1 MLLSSDPSLEP
12 GLDQRIAQAI
22 ERHRPGLRDQVD
34 AGAIDAMAE
43 YTRELSRWNAVHNL
57 TAIESVDEV
66 IRRHLIDTMG
76 AWPGLRR
83 FLYVYASNNL
93 LGQQTGTSPQTAS
106 PFQAPPYVV
115 DVGSGNGV
123 PGLVL
128 AILEPSL
135 RIYLIEKS
143 SRKAAFLR
151 HAAATLGLSGR
162 VFVVSADVAQVQ
174 LDERDGCAIIL
185 SRAFAALEDFL
196 DRSWHLSQQQTHWL
210 YMAGRR
216 DQVLGLAQIQG
227 SWRYDHPRRPGDFCL
242 ESLETDFA
250 LEAER
255 HLVWI
260 RRRAS

>member
-1 MLLSSDPSLEP
+1 MS
-12 GLDQRIAQAI
+12 
-22 ERHRPGLRDQVD
+22 
-34 AGAIDAMAE
+34 
-43 YTRELSRWNAVHNL
+43 
-57 TAIESVDEV
+57 
-66 IRRHLIDTMG
+66 
-76 AWPGLRR
+76 AWPGLTRR
-83 FLYVYASNNL
+83 LNDFAVEHSLSGRPEGN
-93 LGQQTGTSPQTAS
+93 S
-106 PFQAPPYVV
+106 PYVI

-128 AILEPSL
+128 AILTPGL
-135 RIYLIEKS
+135 RIYLIEKT

-151 HAAATLGLSGR
+151 HAAATLGISGH
-162 VFVVSADVAQVQ
+162 VFVIAGDVAQVQ

-196 DRSWHLSQQQTHWL
+196 DRSWHLSQQQTRWL

-216 DQVLGLAQIQG
+216 DQVLGLTHFQG
-227 SWRYDHPRRPGDFCL
+227 DWGYVHPRRSSDFYL
-242 ESLETDFA
+242 ESLETDTA

>member
-1 MLLSSDPSLEP
+1 MQLSSDLLLEP

-22 ERHRPGLRDQVD
+22 ERHRPALKDR
-34 AGAIDAMAE
+34 IDSGVIEALAE
-43 YTRELSRWNAVHNL
+43 YTRQLSRWNAVHNL

-66 IRRHLIDTMG
+66 IQKHLIDAMG
-76 AWPGLRR
+76 AWPGMIRCLNNFAVEHSLRGR
-83 FLYVYASNNL
+83 PEGNS
-93 LGQQTGTSPQTAS
+93 
-106 PFQAPPYVV
+106 PYVI

-128 AILEPSL
+128 AILSPGL
-135 RIYLIEKS
+135 RIYLIERT

-162 VFVVSADVAQVQ
+162 VFVIAADVAEVQ

-196 DRSWHLSQQQTHWL
+196 DRSWHLSQQQTRWL

-216 DQVLGLAQIQG
+216 DQVLGLTPLQG
-227 SWRYDHPRRPGDFCL
+227 DWGYAHPRRPGDFCL
-242 ESLETDFA
+242 ESLETDNA

-260 RRRAS
+260 RRRTS